1 MNIGGII
8 DISTKDIPYK
18 VAMVIFTKG
27 CNFNC
32 EFCHNKY
39 LLKNNIG
46 EPIKVK
52 DLIKI
57 ISKNSLVNSLSITG
71 GEPTLQNDLIDLCKE
86 ITKLGKYI
94 SIDTNGSNSEA
105 IKQLIPYIHRVALD
119 IKAPL
124 IQNHLERV
132 IKQKISPTLI
142 IKTFLMLKNIKTIDF
157 EIRTTY
163 AEKLLNPKDIHEII
177 SFLKKN
183 DFKGNYVLQ
192 QYQYSEGVGKEFKN
206 KIHKPSHLS
215 LLNILSP
222 YKDLNLP
229 FEIYIRD
236 EVVGYCKVSELFIN

>member
-57 ISKNSLVNSLSITG
+57 ISKNSLFNSLSITG

-236 EVVGYCKVSELFIN
+236 EVVGYCKVSDLFK

>member
-18 VAMVIFTKG
+18 AAMVIFTKG

-46 EPIKVK
+46 EPIRVN

-57 ISKNSLVNSLSITG
+57 ISNNSLVNSVSITG
-71 GEPTLQNDLIDLCKE
+71 GEPTLQKDLIELCKE
-86 ITKLGKYI
+86 ITKIGKYI
-94 SIDTNGSNSEA
+94 SIDTNGSNPEV
-105 IKQLIPYIHRVALD
+105 IIQLVPYVNRVALD

-132 IKQKISPTLI
+132 IRQKINPALI
-142 IKTFLMLKNIKTIDF
+142 IKTFHILNKSKTIEF

-163 AEKLLNPKDIHEII
+163 VEKLLKQKDIHRII
-177 SFLKKN
+177 TFLQEN
-183 DFKGNYVLQ
+183 NFKGNYVLQ
-192 QYQYSEGVGKEFKN
+192 QYQYSDGVGKEFKN
-206 KIHKPSHLS
+206 KFQKPSHVY
-215 LLNILSP
+215 LLNILKS
-222 YKDLNLP
+222 YKDSNLP
-229 FEIYIRD
+229 FEMYIRD
-236 EVVGYCKVSELFIN
+236 DIVGYCKVSELFN

>member
-236 EVVGYCKVSELFIN
+236 EVVGYCKVSDLFK

>member
-8 DISTKDIPYK
+8 DISTKDIPNK
-18 VAMVIFTKG
+18 ATMVIFTKG

-32 EFCHNKY
+32 EYCHNKY

-46 EPIKVK
+46 KKIKVK
-52 DLIKI
+52 ELIKI
-57 ISKNSLVNSLSITG
+57 IIDNSLVDSLSITG
-71 GEPTLQNDLIDLCKE
+71 GEPTLQDDLIDLCKE
-86 ITKLGKYI
+86 LTKLGKYI
-94 SIDTNGSNSEA
+94 SIDTNGSNPEA
-105 IKQLIPYIHRVALD
+105 IKQLIPYINRVALD

-132 IKQKISPTLI
+132 VQQKISPTLI
-142 IKTFLMLKNIKTIDF
+142 IKTFLMLNKIKTIDF

-163 AEKLLNPKDIHEII
+163 AENLLKPRDIHEII

-192 QYQYSEGVGKEFKN
+192 QYQYSEGVGNEFKN

-215 LLNILSP
+215 LLNILRP
-222 YKDLNLP
+222 YKDLKLP

-236 EVVGYCKVSELFIN
+236 EVVGYCNVSELFK

>member
-8 DISTKDIPYK
+8 DISTKDIPNK
-18 VAMVIFTKG
+18 AAMVIFTKG

-32 EFCHNKY
+32 EYCHNKY

-46 EPIKVK
+46 KKIKVK
-52 DLIKI
+52 ELIKI
-57 ISKNSLVNSLSITG
+57 INDNSLVDSLCITG
-71 GEPTLQNDLIDLCKE
+71 GEPTLQDDLIDLCKE
-86 ITKLGKYI
+86 LTKLGKYI
-94 SIDTNGSNSEA
+94 SIDTNGSNFEA
-105 IKQLIPYIHRVALD
+105 IQKLIPYINRVALD

-132 IKQKISPTLI
+132 VQQKISPTLI
-142 IKTFLMLKNIKTIDF
+142 IKTFLMLNKIKTIDF

-163 AEKLLNPKDIHEII
+163 AENLLKPRDIHEII

-206 KIHKPSHLS
+206 IIHKPSHLS
-215 LLNILSP
+215 LLNILSS

-236 EVVGYCKVSELFIN
+236 EVVGYCKVSELFK